1 MNARCTHKQLQEGP
15 VDDDRTTSIFY
26 IHSMTDYI
34 HSMTDS
40 SVNPA
45 HDADWEFVAYFSTEN
60 LQFYVQPP
68 KE

>member
-1 MNARCTHKQLQEGP
+1 M
-15 VDDDRTTSIFY
+15 DDDRTTSIF
-26 IHSMTDYI
+26 YI

>member
-1 MNARCTHKQLQEGP
+1 MIASCTHKQLKEGP
-15 VDDDRTTSIFY
+15 VDDDRTTSIF
-26 IHSMTDYI
+26 YI

-45 HDADWEFVAYFSTEN
+45 HDADWEFVAYSTDYSTEN

-68 KE
+68 DE

>member
-1 MNARCTHKQLQEGP
+1 MNERCTHKQLQEGP
-15 VDDDRTTSIFY
+15 VDDDRTTSIF
-26 IHSMTDYI
+26 YI